1 MLRSAPA
8 QTVDAERYL
17 DVLAELAPPG
27 TLLDVRYRAAG
38 RRLARFFIGMR
49 VRKRAALITSI
60 GQRTDV
66 YVGCAPRVR
75 RSGGRADVAATA
87 LLWVDCDTPESS
99 LALRSFV
106 PAPAMIV
113 ASGTGENAHAYW
125 PLIEPLSI
133 RQVEQSNRRLAS
145 ALGADQR
152 CAEAARIL
160 RVPETLNHK
169 HQPPRAVELRL
180 YSPVRYAPIEI
191 LSVLPPLLTH
201 GTPEPRRSGLLRRE
215 DKGDP
220 LLQIAPAR
228 YVHALTGREPG
239 RNGKL
244 NCPFHDDDTPSFH
257 AYATPERG
265 WTCFGCPSSNGKP
278 LGGDI
283 YTLASLVWG
292 IPTRGRDFLRL
303 RDRLDHMFGV
313 RHD

>member
-1 MLRSAPA
+1 MLSTAPTS
-8 QTVDAERYL
+8 TVAAERYL

-27 TLLDVRYRAAG
+27 TLLDVRYRAG
-38 RRLARFFIGMR
+38 GCRLARFFIGMR
-49 VRKRAALITSI
+49 ARKRARLITSI

-113 ASGTGENAHAYW
+113 ASGTGENAHGYW

-133 RQVEQSNRRLAS
+133 KQVEQSNRRLAS

-169 HQPPRAVELRL
+169 HQPPRPVELCL

-191 LSVLPPLLTH
+191 LSALPPLPTREI
-201 GTPEPRRSGLLRRE
+201 PEPAPSVRWQHG
-215 DKGDP
+215 DDDP

-239 RNGKL
+239 RNGKI

-257 AYATPERG
+257 AYSTPERG
-265 WTCFGCPSSNGKP
+265 WTCFGCPTSNGKP

-283 YTLASLVWG
+283 YTLASLLWG
-292 IPTRGRDFLRL
+292 ISTRGRDFLRL

-313 RHD
+313 RRD